1 MLILKCCLYVNVKEE
16 TTQLGVR
23 TEGADGMALTH
34 SPLNAHA
41 HVGRAVVSLVPVKST
56 LKLPRHNIRDKL
68 PVLSIEPV
76 FTES

>member
-41 HVGRAVVSLVPVKST
+41 HVGRAVVSLVPG
-56 LKLPRHNIRDKL
+56 
-68 PVLSIEPV
+68 
-76 FTES
+76 

>member
-41 HVGRAVVSLVPVKST
+41 HVGRVVVSLVPG
-56 LKLPRHNIRDKL
+56 
-68 PVLSIEPV
+68 
-76 FTES
+76 